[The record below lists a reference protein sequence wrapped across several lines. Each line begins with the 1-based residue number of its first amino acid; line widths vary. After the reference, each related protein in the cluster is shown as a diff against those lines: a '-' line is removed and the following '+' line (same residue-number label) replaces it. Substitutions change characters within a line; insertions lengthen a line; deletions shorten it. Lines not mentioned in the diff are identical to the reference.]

1 MSESAGER
9 SFEATP
15 TRLRKSRERGEGPRS
30 NDLSALAAFGAAFL
44 ALLAVVPPLSGA
56 LAAALRAALAGNESL
71 APFVQIASLALLPMA
86 AAATGAAA
94 IGIAQGGGLR
104 VVALKLAWNRLAPH
118 ENLKRILSRETAIA
132 LLRVPFAGIV
142 AAIAVAPS
150 FLALLGSALREAAPS
165 QVAAQAWHA
174 VVAAV
179 GAALAVASLF
189 ALLDYASA
197 HRGWLKKLRMSAFEM
212 KREVKESDGDP
223 QVRGRRRSLH
233 RALLRSGVSRIRDA
247 SFVIANPTHV
257 AVALEYR
264 PPEIAVPRLLARGSD
279 ASALELRRLAAEAEI
294 PVLENPPLAR
304 AIFARARIGEEIP
317 GEFYVAVAEIVV
329 ALVRAGALA
338 Q

>member
-9 SFEATP
+9 SFDATP
-15 TRLRKSRERGEGPRS
+15 ARLRKSRERGEGPRS

-44 ALLAVVPPLSGA
+44 ALLAVVAPLSGA
-56 LAAALRAALAGNESL
+56 LAEALHGALVGRQNA
-71 APFVQIASLALLPMA
+71 APFARIASLALLPMA
-86 AAATGAAA
+86 AAAVGAAA
-94 IGIAQGGGLR
+94 IGIAQGGALR
-104 VVALKLAWNRLAPH
+104 FVGIKLAWNRLAPH
-118 ENLKRILSRETAIA
+118 ENLKRILSRETAITLA
-132 LLRVPFAGIV
+132 RVPLSGVV
-142 AAIAVAPS
+142 AATVVAPS
-150 FLALLGSALREAAPS
+150 FAALLGAALQAAEPA

-189 ALLDYASA
+189 ALVDYATA
-197 HRGWLKKLRMSAFEM
+197 HRGWLKKLRMSAFEL

-223 QVRGRRRSLH
+223 QIRGRRRSLH
-233 RALLRSGVSRIRDA
+233 HALLRSGFARIRDA
-247 SFVIANPTHV
+247 SFVIANPTHI

-279 ASALELRRLAAEAEI
+279 ESALELRRLADEASI

-304 AIFARARIGEEIP
+304 AIYARAKIGEEIP
-317 GEFYVAVAEIVV
+317 GEFYVALAEIVV
-329 ALVRAGALA
+329 ALVRAGALP